1 MYKTETLQLNKAGS
15 AKKSMGQKNGGRG
28 MDAREASEGQ
38 LAHFC
43 SLQRQSSSELWNPR
57 GLFTTIVSEAGTDL
71 YKEMVPTVSYQGPA
85 SPVEV
90 RRAPQLAHPSCIHT
104 CGLAEARLIM
114 GKWQPRGFQTRGR
127 QETQRL
133 WRMVGVPH
141 CQHSPQSVVLGLR
154 LCQMIQ

>member
-1 MYKTETLQLNKAGS
+1 
-15 AKKSMGQKNGGRG
+15 
-28 MDAREASEGQ
+28 
-38 LAHFC
+38 
-43 SLQRQSSSELWNPR
+43 
-57 GLFTTIVSEAGTDL
+57 
-71 YKEMVPTVSYQGPA
+71 MVPTVSYQGPA

-133 WRMVGVPH
+133 WRMVGVLTANTALSQW
-141 CQHSPQSVVLGLR
+141 CWVSGSVR
-154 LCQMIQ
+154 MIQ